1 MFNEELVPVVKTLVI
16 FFTQDLVTLIARIKK
31 RRKLLIKDRSR
42 SGYVLV
48 KIGSACRSCVVCEA
62 KHVQSAAAGERGRGG
77 GVVEKSRSKM
87 CSFHV
92 SLIMNRVKRLGNA
105 Q

>member
-16 FFTQDLVTLIARIKK
+16 VFTQDLVTLIARIKK

-48 KIGSACRSCVVCEA
+48 KIGSAVGPASFVGRNTYSLQLRVR
-62 KHVQSAAAGERGRGG
+62 GEGG
-77 GVVEKSRSKM
+77 LVEISRSKM

>member
-16 FFTQDLVTLIARIKK
+16 VFTQDLVTLIARIKK

-77 GVVEKSRSKM
+77 SRKKQVQNVLLPREPDNEPS
-87 CSFHV
+87 
-92 SLIMNRVKRLGNA
+92 
-105 Q
+105 

>member
-48 KIGSACRSCVVCEA
+48 KIGSAVGPASFVGRNTYSLQLRV
-62 KHVQSAAAGERGRGG
+62 RGGGG
-77 GVVEKSRSKM
+77 GVVEISRSKM
-87 CSFHV
+87 YSFHV

>member
-16 FFTQDLVTLIARIKK
+16 VFTQDLVTLIARIKK

-62 KHVQSAAAGERGRGG
+62 KHVRSAAAGEGGG

>member
-16 FFTQDLVTLIARIKK
+16 VFTQDLVTLIARIKK

-48 KIGSACRSCVVCEA
+48 KIGSACRSCVVFEA
-62 KHVQSAAAGERGRGG
+62 KHVQSAAAGERGGG
-77 GVVEKSRSKM
+77 FSRNKQVQNVLLPREPDNEPS
-87 CSFHV
+87 
-92 SLIMNRVKRLGNA
+92 
-105 Q
+105 

>member
-62 KHVQSAAAGERGRGG
+62 KHVRSAAAGDGGR
-77 GVVEKSRSKM
+77 VVEKSRSKM

>member
-62 KHVQSAAAGERGRGG
+62 KHVQSAAAGERGGG
-77 GVVEKSRSKM
+77 RRKKQVQNVLLPREPDNEPS
-87 CSFHV
+87 
-92 SLIMNRVKRLGNA
+92 
-105 Q
+105 

>member
-62 KHVQSAAAGERGRGG
+62 KHVQSAAAGERGGG
-77 GVVEKSRSKM
+77 SRNKQVQNVLLPREPDNEPS
-87 CSFHV
+87 
-92 SLIMNRVKRLGNA
+92 
-105 Q
+105 

>member
-48 KIGSACRSCVVCEA
+48 KIGSAVGPASFVGRNTYSLQLRVR
-62 KHVQSAAAGERGRGG
+62 GEGG
-77 GVVEKSRSKM
+77 GGLVDISRSKM